1 MATCDFVL
9 LHNKAAEGVAK
20 HDRVGYDIFSGIADT
35 TALFLE
41 YCKQFDSIEKRCMCR
56 SIIMVLT
63 HCVVPAGN
71 GEDPTSISI
80 PGFLVDAKQKAKRY
94 SPLRKLK
101 CSSSGL
107 TENLNHKNHLY
118 LELHHYFSKVEN
130 VLQSEASL
138 KNCKTSRHRSLWK

>member
-41 YCKQFDSIEKRCMCR
+41 YFKQFDSIEKRCMCR

-80 PGFLVDAKQKAKRY
+80 PGFLVDAKTKGKKVFA
-94 SPLRKLK
+94 P
-101 CSSSGL
+101 
-107 TENLNHKNHLY
+107 E
-118 LELHHYFSKVEN
+118 KVEMQFLRLEN
-130 VLQSEASL
+130 
-138 KNCKTSRHRSLWK
+138 H